1 MAELWEQSAKFLFF
15 EENWLKGNSEEK
27 GLSSYNKVLHYLSIG
42 FDFKQMQMLVS
53 AAISLLFST
62 NVYHWKISLLQR
74 TAKFLWTSAINILS
88 TSPAHW
94 AVLKSR
100 GGACDCYEVHLPTC
114 HRITSSYTPPNSL
127 PMFFSGDHLI
137 VHPQFHLLKARWL
150 IQYEGEAI
158 TEPNGWLATW
168 SWIFIQPVHSTTH
181 SRLQGIYTYK
191 DQPTNLQWCAWTF
204 EKSFYP
210 ISKD

>member
-1 MAELWEQSAKFLFF
+1 MGTIGKIFVF
-15 EENWLKGNSEEK
+15 EENLLKGNSEEK
-27 GLSSYNKVLHYLSIG
+27 GLSSYNKRFFTISDLLGFQTNCKCLYLH
-42 FDFKQMQMLVS
+42 S

-74 TAKFLWTSAINILS
+74 TAKLLWTCAINILS

-94 AVLKSR
+94 TVLKSR

-137 VHPQFHLLKARWL
+137 VHPHSHLLKARWV

>member
-1 MAELWEQSAKFLFF
+1 MYSTRHHRLNCAVAELWEQSAKFLFF

-74 TAKFLWTSAINILS
+74 TAKLLWTCAINILS

-94 AVLKSR
+94 TVLKSR

-114 HRITSSYTPPNSL
+114 HRITSSYTPPNSS

-137 VHPQFHLLKARWL
+137 VHPHSHLLKARWV

-158 TEPNGWLATW
+158 TEPNGWLASVRPLGHEFSSNQST
-168 SWIFIQPVHSTTH
+168 QPLILDF
-181 SRLQGIYTYK
+181 R
-191 DQPTNLQWCAWTF
+191 
-204 EKSFYP
+204 E
-210 ISKD
+210 

>member
-1 MAELWEQSAKFLFF
+1 
-15 EENWLKGNSEEK
+15 
-27 GLSSYNKVLHYLSIG
+27 
-42 FDFKQMQMLVS
+42 MQMLVS

-100 GGACDCYEVHLPTC
+100 GGACDCYEVHLPSC

-137 VHPQFHLLKARWL
+137 VHPQFHLLKARWV

-158 TEPNGWLATW
+158 TEPNGWLASVRALGHEFSSNQFT
-168 SWIFIQPVHSTTH
+168 QP
-181 SRLQGIYTYK
+181 LQGIYSYK
-191 DQPTNLQWCAWTF
+191 EQPTNLQWCAWTF
-204 EKSFYP
+204 EKTFYS
-210 ISKD
+210 ISKNLQAHLSWLLNLEDTSVLKRVSYYVSS